1 MKKVIFAIMLV
12 GVLLLTSCAKITV
25 QNEEDRTELNKFNY
39 ILIKEGDEWCLH
51 TISAYLAHEEGV
63 GVTTKCCQNNIWAP
77 YCSIILYKYKPEH
90 IPSKVH
96 RCAE

>member
-63 GVTTKCCQNNIWAP
+63 GGYDKVLSKQYLGA
-77 YCSIILYKYKPEH
+77 ILFDNF
-90 IPSKVH
+90 VQV
-96 RCAE
+96 RTGT